1 MDEGIDGGMRRVE
14 KVNQTVGEADLGPS
28 RRFKGSWSSLKESD
42 V

>member
-14 KVNQTVGEADLGPS
+14 KVNQTVGEADFVHSQG
-28 RRFKGSWSSLKESD
+28 FKGSWSSLKEFD